1 MNYINKLLVALLVLL
16 AALALRRVMP
26 TLAMGTSPVP
36 LPLPGTL
43 C

>member
-1 MNYINKLLVALLVLL
+1 MKKLLIALLVLL

-36 LPLPGTL
+36 LPPPGTL
-43 C
+43 R